1 MSDMDKVD
9 AFLAKTEELIEE
21 VEAKKFGIRRVTSG
35 IRHVRTPQGA
45 RRYSDAVGTPIE
57 INKEPDRPDIITSDS
72 STEGDHITMDL
83 PAHKPLKPR
92 SAPATAPEPVKVGK
106 KGTKLPPSLVHAL
119 KRLSPRGT
127 PNGAGTPDDPI
138 DVGDDIPK
146 AAKLL
151 AEGKSIRMKDNH
163 TVATLIDELAKIGND
178 AREKGEKAP
187 DYDLC
192 KVSVPGTN
200 LFCYENKGIP
210 RAEMPQFK
218 GQAVPGSLADSK
230 RKTDALDEEVDVE
243 DEYRAALDAMG
254 VKITPKTV
262 KASELKAT
270 QSQLVGVKVAGMSKA
285 MEAGKIKDAPIF
297 VTRDGYIIDGHHRWA
312 AKVALDL
319 QDGKL
324 GDVEMPVNEIDMEI
338 GEAIDFANLFAKI
351 VGLAPKAGA
360 GVGAKS
366 LKDCT
371 SGACGWNEHTLID
384 AYLAKVEEVIN

>member
-9 AFLAKTEELIEE
+9 AFLAKSEELIEE
-21 VEAKKFGIRRVTSG
+21 VEAKAGIRRAFNG

-45 RRYSDAVGTPIE
+45 RRYSDAVGSAIE
-57 INKEPDRPDIITSDS
+57 INKPDPKKPRAAAAPDAPSI
-72 STEGDHITMDL
+72 
-83 PAHKPLKPR
+83 PPHKPLKPKH
-92 SAPATAPEPVKVGK
+92 TAPKVSKPK
-106 KGTKLPPSLVHAL
+106 KTKLPASMVEAL

-127 PNGAGTPDDPI
+127 KNGAGTPDDPI
-138 DVGDDIPK
+138 DVGNDIPK

-151 AEGKSIRMKDNH
+151 AEGKSIRMADNH
-163 TVATLIDELAKIGND
+163 GVATLIDELAKIGNE
-178 AREKGEKAP
+178 ARAKGEKAP

-210 RAEMPQFK
+210 RAQMPQFK
-218 GQAVPGSLADSK
+218 GQAVPGSLADAK
-230 RKTDALDEEVDVE
+230 RTTDALDEEVDVE

-285 MEAGKIKDAPIF
+285 MEAGKIKEAPIF

-319 QDGKL
+319 QDGTL

-366 LKDCT
+366 LKDDCT
-371 SGACGWNEHTLID
+371 SGACGWNEHTLVD
-384 AYLAKVEEVIN
+384 AYLAKVDNIIN